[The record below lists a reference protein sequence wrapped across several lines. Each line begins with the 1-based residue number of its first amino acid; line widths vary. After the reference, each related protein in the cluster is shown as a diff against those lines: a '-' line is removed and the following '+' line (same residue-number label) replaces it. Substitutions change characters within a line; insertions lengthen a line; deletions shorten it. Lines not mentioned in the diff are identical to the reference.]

1 MVQVGFCLERVYDTY
16 LVLWKSRQKCKRTGD
31 GENFYC
37 VMKFQTDFKR
47 HEVERFWNVDNF
59 FM

>member
-1 MVQVGFCLERVYDTY
+1 MVQVGFCLEMVYDTY

-37 VMKFQTDFKR
+37 VMKFQTDFKTGQTG
-47 HEVERFWNVDNF
+47 FGLWITCG
-59 FM
+59 

>member
-1 MVQVGFCLERVYDTY
+1 MVQVGFCLEMVYDTY
-16 LVLWKSRQKCKRTGD
+16 LVLWKSRQKCGRTGD

-47 HEVERFWNVDNF
+47 DRWVSECVIECG
-59 FM
+59 